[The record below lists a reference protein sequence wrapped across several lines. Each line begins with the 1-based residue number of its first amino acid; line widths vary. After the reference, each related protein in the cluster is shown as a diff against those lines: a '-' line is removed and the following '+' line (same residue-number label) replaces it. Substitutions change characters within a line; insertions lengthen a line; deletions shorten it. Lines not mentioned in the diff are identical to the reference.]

1 MGLNALLDKMLVG
14 RNERKTTKVASFC
27 DVNILVE
34 NGLTVLDLGCGNG
47 LFCDAISKLSSVSR
61 AVGADV
67 VDYRKK
73 PIDFQLFREGERI
86 PFDDKSFDYTFI
98 MEVLHHSDDPERL
111 LKEAVRVT
119 RGSLVIF
126 EDVVTSRSRLLFMY
140 GLDILMNIRHG
151 VNLPLNFRSE
161 NEWIQIF
168 EQMNLLIRNTY
179 DYSFYPPQRS
189 RVFVLDVN
197 DVCLSKDRVVPDT

>member
-1 MGLNALLDKMLVG
+1 
-14 RNERKTTKVASFC
+14 
-27 DVNILVE
+27 
-34 NGLTVLDLGCGNG
+34 
-47 LFCDAISKLSSVSR
+47 
-61 AVGADV
+61 V

-98 MEVLHHSDDPERL
+98 MEVLHHSDDPEHL

-161 NEWIQIF
+161 NVWIQIF
-168 EQMNLLIRNTY
+168 QQMNLSIRNIY

-197 DVCLSKDRVVPDT
+197 EVSLPKDPTTALFRE